1 MKTKISAFF
10 ILLLLFG
17 FSTFS
22 QSAPSEP
29 VLSVP
34 FKYDG
39 RILIPIEFKKS
50 KTMDI
55 ILDSGFPQDNFVLL
69 MHKELGEELEL
80 EYFQSQKIGRGAGS
94 GENKLI
100 HLAADIDVA
109 LSHID
114 LGKKIVGVMDESRGV
129 APHHNK
135 GVLGGVIFVSYVV
148 KIDFDRSVLELYL
161 PETFRAEE
169 GWEVI
174 PILLSDRNIPM
185 IEASFS
191 LDGEEHFIGKF
202 LFDTGGGGNII
213 ILDEEKGIKAPAET
227 LYTLSGTGLRG
238 DVFSDMGRLS
248 SLKIGKLELKNLL
261 SAIVPKEKVADT
273 LPVLQDLGC
282 RGLLGSEALS
292 QFNMIIDYAH
302 NKLYLKPNNS
312 YGAPFELNMAG
323 MLVKENPFGD
333 FIVYHVLEN
342 REASK
347 KGLIKGDKI
356 SRINGKPISDLT
368 YPEIKGAFEKDGETV
383 RVEILRNG
391 KTIKLELKLE
401 RLI

>member
-1 MKTKISAFF
+1 MKTKISTFF
-10 ILLLLFG
+10 ILFLLFG
-17 FSTFS
+17 FSALS
-22 QSAPSEP
+22 QSAPSKS

-80 EYFQSQKIGRGAGS
+80 EYVQSQKIGRGAGS

-100 HLAADIDVA
+100 HLAPGIDVA

-114 LGKKIVGVMDESRGV
+114 FGKKIVGIMDDSREI

-135 GVLGGVIFVSYVV
+135 GVLGGIVFVPYVV
-148 KIDFDRSVLELYL
+148 KIDFDKSVLDLYS

-174 PILLSDRNIPM
+174 PILLSERNIPM
-185 IEASFS
+185 IEISFS
-191 LDGEEHFIGKF
+191 LDGRENFTEKF
-202 LFDTGGGGNII
+202 LFDTGGGGNIFV
-213 ILDEEKGIKAPAET
+213 LDEEKGIKAPT
-227 LYTLSGTGLRG
+227 KMLHTLSGTGLRG
-238 DVFSDMGRLS
+238 DVFSDMGCLS
-248 SLKIGKLELKNLL
+248 SLKIGKYELKNILF
-261 SAIVPKEKVADT
+261 AIIPEEKVVGT

-292 QFNMIIDYAH
+292 QFNMIIDYTH
-302 NKLYLKPNNS
+302 NKLYLKPNKS
-312 YGAPFELNMAG
+312 YGSPFELNMTG
-323 MLVKENPFGD
+323 MIVKENPFGE
-333 FIVYHVLEN
+333 FVVYHVLEN
-342 REASK
+342 SEASK

-356 SRINGKPISDLT
+356 SRINGKTISDLT
-368 YPEIKGAFEKDGETV
+368 YLEIKGAFEKNGETV